1 MFQLDEKCALVTGGS
16 GGIGSAIAK
25 ALVEQGATVVITG
38 TREAILKKVQQQF
51 GGENKIKIFPADLSD
66 SDAVENLIPQAEE
79 LVNSPIDILVNNAGL
94 TKDTLALRMKESDWQ
109 TVMNIDLSVPF
120 RLSQIAVKGMMRRR
134 YGRIINISSIVGV
147 TGNAGQ
153 CNYAAAKAGLIGM
166 SKSLALEV
174 ASRNITVNV
183 VAPGFIET
191 AMTDQL
197 SEPQREKLLEKI
209 PCSRMGNVDDVA
221 AAVVYLASTEA
232 QWVTGTTLHVNGGM
246 VMV

>member
-1 MFQLDEKCALVTGGS
+1 MFQLDKKCALVTGGS

-25 ALVEQGATVVITG
+25 ALVKQGATVVITG

-51 GGENKIKIFPADLSD
+51 GGENKIKIFPANLSD

-120 RLSQIAVKGMMRRR
+120 HLSQIAVKGMMRRR

-197 SEPQREKLLEKI
+197 SEPQKEKLLEKI